1 MSELLKNERDFV
13 VPGDEIVNS
22 MEFLPGRNSFR
33 DGNSIY
39 SKRLGLVHVEN
50 HVISV
55 VPLSGGYM
63 PLIGDMVIG
72 EVVDVQSNGWIINID
87 SAYDAYLPLS
97 GVRQFVR
104 QGADLSKIYAI
115 GEIMYAKVFVAS
127 GTSLNVSMQDIR
139 ARKLVGGKLMEISPV
154 KVPRLIGKQGSM
166 ISLIKERTGCNIY
179 VGQNGII
186 WVFGDNYDLVTEV
199 IKKIEKES
207 HIEGLTDNIEKL
219 LAEKGLKFVAK
230 PPEPKEEQEP
240 PQELNQEDNTENT
253 NEEEVE

>member
-1 MSELLKNERDFV
+1 MSENLLKNERDFV

-22 MEFLPGRNSFR
+22 MEFLPGRNSFS

-72 EVVDVQSNGWIINID
+72 ELVDVQSNGWIINID

-115 GEIMYAKVFVAS
+115 GEIMYANDF
-127 GTSLNVSMQDIR
+127 
-139 ARKLVGGKLMEISPV
+139 
-154 KVPRLIGKQGSM
+154 
-166 ISLIKERTGCNIY
+166 
-179 VGQNGII
+179 
-186 WVFGDNYDLVTEV
+186 VTEV

-240 PQELNQEDNTENT
+240 PQELNQEDN
-253 NEEEVE
+253 

>member
-1 MSELLKNERDFV
+1 MSETLKNERDFV

-39 SKRLGLVHVEN
+39 SKRVGLVHIEN
-50 HVISV
+50 HVVSI

-72 EVVDVQSNGWIINID
+72 EVVDVQSNGWIISID

-104 QGADLSKIYAI
+104 QGTDLSKIYAI
-115 GEIMYAKVFVAS
+115 GDIVYAKVSVAT
-127 GTSLNVSMQDIR
+127 GNSLNVSLQDIR

-199 IKKIEKES
+199 LRKVEKES
-207 HIEGLTDNIEKL
+207 HMEGLTDSIEKL
-219 LAEKGLKFVAK
+219 LEEKGIKVVVRS
-230 PPEPKEEQEP
+230 PEPQEETQQDLPE
-240 PQELNQEDNTENT
+240 ETDENQNTDGEN
-253 NEEEVE
+253 